1 MPVPHTTD
9 SFGDLLDIRFQKIF
23 DDQFPQL
30 NDMLPEL
37 FSFEPDNGRIDMRF
51 SEVSGYGDIPEF
63 GGSVVYQ
70 SAAQGYDTTITPVEF
85 ASGVQVERRLFDT
98 DQFSIMN
105 QRPSGLARSAQRTRQ
120 KHGARPFN
128 NAFSV
133 DQYFYN
139 NSESVA
145 MCSASHTT
153 TVQSA
158 STASGFDNLITTA
171 LSATAL
177 SAARIQM
184 RGFRDA
190 AANRI
195 DVEPDE
201 ILFPPDLYEVAFE
214 INSSMGKVDTAENN
228 RNVHFGRYTM
238 KEWNYLNDANNWFL
252 MDGSLRNESLK
263 WFDSVPV
270 EFAMAEDMDTL
281 VAKWRLYT
289 VYGNGHRDWRFILG
303 ANVS

>member
-1 MPVPHTTD
+1 MPVPHATE
-9 SFGDLLDIRFQKIF
+9 SFGDLLDIQFQEIF
-23 DDQFPQL
+23 DDNLPQL
-30 NDMLPEL
+30 NDMIPEL
-37 FSFEPDNGRIDMRF
+37 FAMPPNNGRIDMRF
-51 SEVSGYGDIPEF
+51 SQVSGYGDIPEF
-63 GGSVVYQ
+63 DGQVAYQ
-70 SAAQGYDTTITPVEF
+70 SAAQGFDTTITPIEF
-85 ASGVQVERRLFDT
+85 ASGIQVERRLFDT
-98 DQFSIMN
+98 DQYGIMN
-105 QRPSGLARSAQRTRQ
+105 QRPAGLARASRRTRQ

-133 DQYFYN
+133 DTKFYN

-145 MCSASHTT
+145 LCSDSHTT

-158 STASGFDNLITTA
+158 STASGFDNLVTTA

-177 SAARIQM
+177 ATARIQM

-201 ILFPPDLYEVAFE
+201 ILFPPDLYEKAFE
-214 INSSMGKVDTAENN
+214 INASMGKVDTAENN

-238 KEWNYLNDANNWFL
+238 KEWNYLTDTNNWFL
-252 MDGSLRNESLK
+252 MDGSLRGESLK
-263 WFDSVPV
+263 WFNSVST
-270 EFAMAEDMDTL
+270 EFAQAEDLDTL
-281 VAKWRLYT
+281 VAKWRLYE
-289 VYGNGHRDWRFILG
+289 VYGNGHLDWRWITG

>member
-1 MPVPHTTD
+1 MGVPHTTGA
-9 SFGDLLDIRFQKIF
+9 FGDLLDIRFQKIF
-23 DDQFPQL
+23 DDNFPQL

-37 FSFEPDNGRIDMRF
+37 YNFEPNNGRIDMRF
-51 SEVSGYGDIPEF
+51 SQVSGYGDIPQF
-63 GGSVVYQ
+63 NGSVTYQ
-70 SAAQGYDTTITPVEF
+70 SAAQGYDTVITPLEF
-85 ASGVQVERRLFDT
+85 ASGIQVERRLFDT
-98 DQFSIMN
+98 DQYSIMN
-105 QRPSGLARSAQRTRQ
+105 QRPAGLARASQRTRQ

-133 DQYFYN
+133 DSFFYN
-139 NSESVA
+139 NSEGVA
-145 MCSASHTT
+145 LASDSHTT

-158 STASGFDNLITTA
+158 STASGFDNKVVTA

-177 SAARIQM
+177 ATARIQM

-190 AANRI
+190 AANRG

-201 ILFPPDLYEVAFE
+201 LLFPPDLYEIAFE

-238 KEWNYLNDANNWFL
+238 KEWNYLTDTNNWFL
-252 MDGSLRNESLK
+252 MDSSLRGESLK

-270 EFAMAEDMDTL
+270 EFAQAEDLDTL
-281 VAKWRLYT
+281 VAKWRLYG
-289 VYGNGHRDWRFILG
+289 VWGNGHLDWRWILG
-303 ANVS
+303 AEVS

>member
-1 MPVPHTTD
+1 MPVPHTKEA
-9 SFGDLLDIRFQKIF
+9 FGDLLDIRFQEIF
-23 DDQFPQL
+23 DDNFPQL

-37 FSFEPDNGRIDMRF
+37 FAFPPDNSRIDMRF
-51 SEVSGYGDIPEF
+51 SQVSGYGDISEF
-63 GGSVVYQ
+63 TGSVVYQ
-70 SAAQGYDTTITPVEF
+70 SVAQGFDTIITPIEF
-85 ASGVQVERRLFDT
+85 ASGFQVERRLFDT
-98 DQFSIMN
+98 DQYGIMN
-105 QRPSGLARSAQRTRQ
+105 QRPAGLARAAQRTRQ
-120 KHGARPFN
+120 KHGARIFE

-133 DQYFYN
+133 DTKFYN

-145 MCSASHTT
+145 LCSDSHTT

-158 STASGFDNLITTA
+158 STASGFDNLVTTA

-177 SAARIQM
+177 ATARIQM

-190 AANRI
+190 AANRG

-201 ILFPPDLYEVAFE
+201 ILFPPDLYEIAFE
-214 INSSMGKVDTAENN
+214 INASMGKVDTAENN

-238 KEWNYLNDANNWFL
+238 KEWNYLSDTNNWFL
-252 MDGSLRNESLK
+252 MDRSLRGESLK

-270 EFAMAEDMDTL
+270 EFANAEDLDTL
-281 VAKWRLYT
+281 IAKFRLYM
-289 VYGNGHRDWRFILG
+289 VYGNAHLDWRWING

>member
-1 MPVPHTTD
+1 MAVPHTTGA
-9 SFGDLLDIRFQKIF
+9 FGDLLDVRFQKVF
-23 DDQFPQL
+23 DDNFPQQ

-37 FSFEPDNGRIDMRF
+37 FNFPSDNGRIDMRF
-51 SEVSGYGDIPEF
+51 SQVSGYGDIPEF
-63 GGSVVYQ
+63 SGAVTYQ

-85 ASGVQVERRLFDT
+85 ASGIQVERRLFDT
-98 DQFSIMN
+98 DQFSIMD

-133 DQYFYN
+133 DTKFYN
-139 NSESVA
+139 NSEGVA
-145 MCSASHTT
+145 LCSDSHTT

-158 STASGFDNLITTA
+158 STASGFDNLVTTA

-177 SAARIQM
+177 ATARIQM

-190 AANRI
+190 AANRGDI
-195 DVEPDE
+195 EPDE

-238 KEWNYLNDANNWFL
+238 KEWTYLNDTNNWFL
-252 MDGSLRNESLK
+252 MDSSLRGESLK

-270 EFAMAEDMDTL
+270 EFAAAEDLDTL
-281 VAKWRLYT
+281 VAKWRIYGCW
-289 VYGNGHRDWRFILG
+289 GNGHLDWRFILG
-303 ANVS
+303 GNVS